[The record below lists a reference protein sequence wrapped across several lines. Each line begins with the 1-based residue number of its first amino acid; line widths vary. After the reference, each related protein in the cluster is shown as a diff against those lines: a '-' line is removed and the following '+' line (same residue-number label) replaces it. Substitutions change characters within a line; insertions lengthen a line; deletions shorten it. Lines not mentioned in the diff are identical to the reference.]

1 MTGVFA
7 RILLRYLAAALV
19 ARGLVSA
26 DLGSQIAGDADVLSV
41 TMTLVGAAVAI
52 AVEGWYWL
60 AKRFGWQT

>member
-1 MTGVFA
+1 MIGVVS

-26 DLGSQIAGDADVLSV
+26 DLGSQIAGDADALTIMATVAGS
-41 TMTLVGAAVAI
+41 LVAV

-60 AKRFGWQT
+60 AKRMGWAT

>member
-1 MTGVFA
+1 MIGVVS

-26 DLGSQIAGDADVLSV
+26 DLGAQLVGDADILTIVA
-41 TMTLVGAAVAI
+41 TAVGTAVAI

-60 AKRFGWQT
+60 ARRMGWAT